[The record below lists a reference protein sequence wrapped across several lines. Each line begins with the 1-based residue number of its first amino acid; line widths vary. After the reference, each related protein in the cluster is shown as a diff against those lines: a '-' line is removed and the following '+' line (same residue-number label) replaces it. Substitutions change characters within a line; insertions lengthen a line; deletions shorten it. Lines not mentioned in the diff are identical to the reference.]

1 LWNNGNGSE
10 ALAAVLVFGVQEMLL
25 YKVSVAHNIDKAP
38 AGGIMQKVGM
48 IQEGLYG

>member
-1 LWNNGNGSE
+1 MWNNGNGSD
-10 ALAAVLVFGVQEMLL
+10 ALAAVLAFGFQETLL

-38 AGGIMQKVGM
+38 GGIMQKVGM

>member
-10 ALAAVLVFGVQEMLL
+10 ALAAVLAFGFQKMLL

-38 AGGIMQKVGM
+38 RGIVQKAGM